1 MDSVIGGPE
10 YPLPLEDYKR
20 YGRQM
25 ILDGFG
31 LQGQVNLSRASV
43 AVVGAG
49 GLGCPALQYLG
60 AAGVGRIGIF
70 DHDRVE
76 ISNLQRQI
84 LHNEETVGIV
94 NSRLVIDAVTSAI
107 SASNAL
113 TLLAGYDLIL
123 DCTDNVPTRYLLSDT
138 AVALKTPLVSGA
150 AQKFDGQLCVYH
162 YGENGP
168 CYRCIFPVPPKPS
181 NVGSCEEL
189 GILGAVTGIIGN
201 MQALEAIKI
210 LTGLHDGKPV
220 MHIYNAL
227 STPPFRTIKLRSKR
241 EGCPACGTGALEK
254 ALVRDTDYVQFCGGL
269 RPDWEHTGLA
279 QGEAGK
285 RIDAKSLSA
294 LLASDPFA
302 VEIIDVRQPT
312 EFGIVHLPGSKNVPL
327 KQLVEYPQ
335 NMSRKSRSSS
345 PAGWVTTHRRQQ
357 TRCEVSTEV
366 RV

>member
-1 MDSVIGGPE
+1 MARV
-10 YPLPLEDYKR
+10 EDYKR

-31 LQGQVNLSRASV
+31 LQGQINLSRASV

-84 LHNEETVGIV
+84 LHNEETVGMYKAESAKLALLRV
-94 NSRLVIDAVTSAI
+94 NSRLVIDA
-107 SASNAL
+107 
-113 TLLAGYDLIL
+113 
-123 DCTDNVPTRYLLSDT
+123 DNVPTRYLLSDT

-181 NVGSCEEL
+181 N
-189 GILGAVTGIIGN
+189 
-201 MQALEAIKI
+201 ALEAIKI

-227 STPPFRTIKLRSKR
+227 STPAVSGLSSLRSKR

-254 ALVRDTDYVQFCGGL
+254 ALVRDTDY
-269 RPDWEHTGLA
+269 
-279 QGEAGK
+279 
-285 RIDAKSLSA
+285 SLSA

-312 EFGIVHLPGSKNVPL
+312 EFGIMFPL
-327 KQLVEYPQ
+327 KQLVEHPQ
-335 NMSRKSRSSS
+335 KYVSEKPIVVTCRLGNDSQTAADALRSVHGSE
-345 PAGWVTTHRRQQ
+345 GVTDLIGGLRAW
-357 TRCEVSTEV
+357 STQV
-366 RV
+366 DRTFPQY